1 MKFKRSILAAFGV
14 AAIAVGLPTV
24 ASAQSS
30 ITFSIG
36 SGYDSRYSGAPGYG
50 YDAYPDFARSGYYDD
65 NDYDD
70 APDYDGY
77 NDRAYSEDVYV
88 GRPYYDRRTE
98 IYSRQGYRRPQR
110 CTSGTTGAILGAVV
124 GGLLGGEVGRGGY
137 YNERSTTGTIV
148 GAGAGALAGRAIEQD
163 GCR

>member
-1 MKFKRSILAAFGV
+1 MKLKRSILAAFGV
-14 AAIAVGLPTV
+14 AAVAVGLPTA

-36 SGYDSRYSGAPGYG
+36 SGYDSRYYGGSEYG
-50 YDAYPDFARSGYYDD
+50 YDADPDFARSGYYD
-65 NDYDD
+65 NNYYDD
-70 APDYDGY
+70 ASNYDGY
-77 NDRAYSEDVYV
+77 SDSAYSEDVYV
-88 GRPYYDRRTE
+88 ARPYYDRRAET
-98 IYSRQGYRRPQR
+98 YSRRVYRGPRR